1 MTNTLDAQGTHPRLR
16 PVRPERAARSQWASA
31 KTVLVTRV
39 AGPGKLISAAR
50 LVIPLGERQLAFRVS
65 SYSPEARQLTA
76 DGRVLVQPGDWH
88 GSPAMGSHQR
98 QGWAQLVTV
107 GSLLD
112 HVHLA
117 MTTKYGWRLSVA
129 RIGHRMARGAARYGD
144 VVVVVNVH
152 EPSPIPL
159 PPR

>member
-1 MTNTLDAQGTHPRLR
+1 MPDTLGAQGTHPRL
-16 PVRPERAARSQWASA
+16 PAVRPDRDARNQWASA

-50 LVIPLGERQLAFRVS
+50 LVVPLGDRQLAFRIS
-65 SYSPEARQLTA
+65 SYSPEAGQLAA

-88 GSPAMGSHQR
+88 GSPAVGSHQR
-98 QGWAQLVTV
+98 QGWAQLVTA

-117 MTTKYGWRLSVA
+117 MTTKYGWRLRVA
-129 RIGHRMARGAARYGD
+129 RMGHHMARGAARYGD
-144 VVVVVNVH
+144 VVVLVNVH

-159 PPR
+159 PPA